1 MREHVG
7 KKCNTGYSVEYET
20 VYITEHKKECTT
32 KYNTKALETTQQLKY
47 FLQKLLI

>member
-20 VYITEHKKECTT
+20 VTTLSTKRSAPPRERVKER
-32 KYNTKALETTQQLKY
+32 YRRR
-47 FLQKLLI
+47 

>member
-7 KKCNTGYSVEYET
+7 KKCNTGYSLEYET

-32 KYNTKALETTQQLKY
+32 KRESERDIYRRR
-47 FLQKLLI
+47 